1 MELDPKV
8 KAYVDKGVAVSRE
21 ALTKAG
27 NAVKDLSDKGV
38 TQIELVQLKNQLKKA
53 YENLGLQVS
62 EALSVQKQR
71 TLTADDALTAG
82 YLTEIERLRGEIEKR
97 GQAKS

>member
-8 KAYVDKGVAVSRE
+8 KAYVDKGIAASYD

-38 TQIELVQLKNQLKKA
+38 TKLELVQLKNQLKKG
-53 YENLGLQVS
+53 YENLGIQVF
-62 EALSVQKQR
+62 EALSVQKQK
-71 TLTADDALTAG
+71 TLTSKDALIAG
-82 YLTEIERLRGEIEKR
+82 YLAEIERLQSEVVKR
-97 GQAKS
+97 G